1 MASPNFQSLRN
12 SYGFLRLSKQ
22 HARKVGQ
29 CPREVAAQTV
39 ADRWPMKDRR
49 SPPKPQAAD
58 IRPLHLLV
66 VYGERHIASTPILF
80 TRDQSPGIRMLMLN
94 VKMAGP
100 ASLRSI
106 YWKQQE
112 QMLRRLIEISPRGGR
127 LLKIEGGKGNLDLP
141 FLKTTRTRRSGE
153 RNVSGLAP
161 DREGQILNAV
171 GSPIQTAVIK
181 T

>member
-1 MASPNFQSLRN
+1 
-12 SYGFLRLSKQ
+12 
-22 HARKVGQ
+22 
-29 CPREVAAQTV
+29 
-39 ADRWPMKDRR
+39 
-49 SPPKPQAAD
+49 
-58 IRPLHLLV
+58 
-66 VYGERHIASTPILF
+66 
-80 TRDQSPGIRMLMLN
+80 MLN